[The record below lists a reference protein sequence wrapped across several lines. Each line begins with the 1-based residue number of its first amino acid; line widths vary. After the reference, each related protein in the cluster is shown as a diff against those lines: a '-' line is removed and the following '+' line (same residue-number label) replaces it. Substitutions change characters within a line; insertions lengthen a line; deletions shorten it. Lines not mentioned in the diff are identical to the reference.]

1 MMPSPSSSAASAG
14 FERFSLTLF
23 AGGVAAAM
31 LLLSVIPMPANS
43 IAHALTVVAILA
55 AVAGSISVLWRRHFA
70 SYHAAVSSRL
80 EHVERE
86 LGAMEGMASVGR
98 VAAGIAHE
106 VGNPLTGIAN
116 YAHVL
121 RSRMNGSP
129 DVESALQ
136 GIDHEVDRIDR
147 IVGGLL
153 DYARPQKGP
162 PSAFDAA
169 AKLREAVE
177 LLATQG
183 VFRSVQVQ
191 STIPDAPLPVVGNA
205 QAFEQAFVNV
215 LLNAIDAMNAQGT
228 LSVYAGQQTA
238 AAVDRP
244 PKRRSGDGAGAS
256 TVERPID
263 PKVAEWRAQHETDEP
278 CAKFVVADSGPGVKP
293 DDAGRIFDPFF
304 TTKSRAEGSGLGLA
318 IVQRVVDSHGGV
330 VWVQRAREGGA
341 AFHMVLPLSAFDTA
355 PDRIA

>member
-1 MMPSPSSSAASAG
+1 MTPPPSASTSSAG
-14 FERFSLTLF
+14 FERFSLSLF

-31 LLLSVIPMPANS
+31 LLLSVVPMPANA
-43 IAHALTVVAILA
+43 IAHSLMVLAILG
-55 AVAGSISVLWRRHFA
+55 AVVTSIGLLWRAHFG
-70 SYHAAVSSRL
+70 SYRAEVSSQL
-80 EHVERE
+80 ERAESEVIAAER
-86 LGAMEGMASVGR
+86 MASVGR

-116 YAHVL
+116 YSHVL
-121 RSRMNGSP
+121 RSRVSASP
-129 DVESALQ
+129 EVESALN

-162 PSAFDAA
+162 VSAFDAG
-169 AKLREAVE
+169 AKLREAVQ
-177 LLATQG
+177 LLAAQG
-183 VFRSVQVQ
+183 VFRSVQVE
-191 STIPDAPLPVVGNA
+191 STIPESPLPLVGNP

-215 LLNAIDAMNAQGT
+215 LLNAIDAMNAKGT

-238 AAVDRP
+238 EAVARP
-244 PKRRSGDGAGAS
+244 AKRRSGDAASAS
-256 TVERPID
+256 TVERAVD
-263 PKVAEWRAQHETDEP
+263 PKLAEWRAQHETDEP
-278 CAKFVVADSGPGVKP
+278 CAKFVVADSGPGVNS
-293 DDAGRIFDPFF
+293 DDAGRIFDPFY

-318 IVQRVVDSHGGV
+318 IVQRVIDSHGGV
-330 VWVQRAREGGA
+330 VWVQKAREGGA